1 MKKLGLICLVL
12 VISIGCIG
20 IAYAKWSQ
28 TLTANN
34 NVSTGTYDVIFNS
47 FSTPNAINGATFSAT
62 PDGTDPTHIY
72 DISLSNVY
80 PSLDSNFTFVLKN
93 TGTIPA
99 KITDIKIDGNSV
111 VNTNYK
117 YSKPLG
123 TGHSTN
129 DITISISNIS
139 NSTTIAAND
148 SVSGTLAVHTWAL
161 NFNGS
166 PEDGNDAT
174 QLASGSFTLE
184 IDTEQGD

>member
-12 VISIGCIG
+12 VMSIGCIG

-34 NVSTGTYDVIFNS
+34 NVRTGTYDVVFNS
-47 FSTPNAINGATFSAT
+47 FNPPNPINGATFSAA
-62 PDGTDPTHIY
+62 PDSMDPTHIY
-72 DISLSNVY
+72 DINLNNVY
-80 PSLDSNFTFVLKN
+80 PSLDSPFTFVLKN

-123 TGHSTN
+123 TGHTTN

-139 NSTTIAAND
+139 TNMTVAAND
-148 SVSGTLAVHTWAL
+148 TISGTLTVHTWAL
-161 NFNGS
+161 NS
-166 PEDGNDAT
+166 ADGNDAM

-184 IDTEQGD
+184 IETEQGD